1 MAGDIAFW
9 LLALEDPAY
18 PIDETARLSI
28 ELPAKLQALGIILLL
43 TNADSDGFYFN
54 LIRGGRAR
62 LAYLN
67 RALDLNAAGGH
78 HFASGRY
85 GPLLGAI
92 AAGDFDLARAGR
104 RRAAHGARATN
115 TKTTTV
121 TPNCCINSCKTRR
134 RTAIFPLC
142 WTGSKPI
149 KTDNRAHKWRC
160 SASFWPAIKVLSM
173 KLSRRCLTN
182 GRPRLP
188 PTKRGQLEEPVVMA
202 QARCSWKALPCSG
215 LPTAGP

>member
-1 MAGDIAFW
+1 MELADCAEPLAGDIAFW

-18 PIDETARLSI
+18 PIDETGALSV

-92 AAGDFDLARAGR
+92 AAGDFDLARAL
-104 RRAAHGARATN
+104 AAAAPRE
-115 TKTTTV
+115 
-121 TPNCCINSCKTRR
+121 
-134 RTAIFPLC
+134 
-142 WTGSKPI
+142 
-149 KTDNRAHKWRC
+149 WREGHEYEDDYC
-160 SASFWPAIKVLSM
+160 YA
-173 KLSRRCLTN
+173 
-182 GRPRLP
+182 
-188 PTKRGQLEEPVVMA
+188 QL
-202 QARCSWKALPCSG
+202 LH
-215 LPTAGP
+215 